1 MDINILD
8 SILLILFGI
17 MLCIV
22 CYGFIDIQLENIL
35 LKKMLKMNNI
45 TNSGIEYY
53 DVDYNIP
60 NRG

>member
-1 MDINILD
+1 MDIYILD

-22 CYGFIDIQLENIL
+22 CYELIDIRLENIL

-45 TNSGIEYY
+45 TNSGNEYY
-53 DVDYNIP
+53 GVDYNIP
-60 NRG
+60 IRG